1 MLATVTLIAG
11 ASFVNLRSRFTQ
23 SVSASQ
29 IRKFGDLYV
38 TPVLIGAAALVDIV
52 GVLGIVAVKT
62 QQE

>member
-11 ASFVNLRSRFTQ
+11 ASF
-23 SVSASQ
+23 
-29 IRKFGDLYV
+29 GDLYV
-38 TPVLIGAAALVDIV
+38 TPVLIAAAALVDIV

>member
-11 ASFVNLRSRFTQ
+11 ASFVNLLRRFTQ

-38 TPVLIGAAALVDIV
+38 TPVLIAAAALVDIV